1 MTLSELQQK
10 IQRVRAILSN
20 EMEREALRVGA
31 DIAAVVEDRVVRTGR
46 DYQGRPFSPYSNRP
60 VPAFFFAGRSRNAA
74 GERRVQSAMKKRQGV
89 SYRQFR
95 QFNGLNTDKKNFEF
109 TGEMWQGFGVKSVRQ
124 TRPGIFEVTIGGKNS
139 RTESLLGYH
148 EAREGVDITEPSQQ
162 ELNQIQAAIQA
173 RIAKLIDNA

>member
-1 MTLSELQQK
+1 
-10 IQRVRAILSN
+10 
-20 EMEREALRVGA
+20 
-31 DIAAVVEDRVVRTGR
+31 
-46 DYQGRPFSPYSNRP
+46 
-60 VPAFFFAGRSRNAA
+60 
-74 GERRVQSAMKKRQGV
+74 MKKRQPV

-109 TGEMWQGFGVKSVRQ
+109 TGEMWQGFGVKSARQ

-139 RTESLLGYH
+139 RTDSLLGYH